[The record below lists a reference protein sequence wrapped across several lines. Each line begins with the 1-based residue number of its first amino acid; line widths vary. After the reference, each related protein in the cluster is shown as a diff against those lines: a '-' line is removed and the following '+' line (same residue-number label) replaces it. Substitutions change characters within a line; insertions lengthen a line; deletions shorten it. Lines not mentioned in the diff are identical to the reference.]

1 MLVEELIARRT
12 WLILIANVDQSG
24 NGFKSAFI
32 HFMAFLK
39 IKSKNETFFKIQ
51 IFFNNCIVYHMSTT
65 NFDINFFHY
74 IFFSFIF
81 SMRLKFLIEIKI
93 NKNMPI
99 ELLIL
104 PRKANLQPFIIK
116 ENFH

>member
-39 IKSKNETFFKIQ
+39 E
-51 IFFNNCIVYHMSTT
+51 
-65 NFDINFFHY
+65 
-74 IFFSFIF
+74 
-81 SMRLKFLIEIKI
+81 
-93 NKNMPI
+93 
-99 ELLIL
+99 
-104 PRKANLQPFIIK
+104 
-116 ENFH
+116 